1 MTAAYFEHKK
11 YLGFYVCTNCTMYRP
26 YTVRIKG
33 TLHLPLLL
41 LLLLFEPLPQQRI
54 LRLIVGVGWRGAG
67 SLPLLPLSA
76 ASFSAT
82 ATSAPAAIPTPAT
95 SLFWLVF
102 VTPTRFP
109 LATAAFVLLLV
120 GDRFVGLILLAAEK
134 KGNSYGRLCSD
145 FAARRRKVERAGC
158 AKQSRKQRRGGWIVT
173 R

>member
-1 MTAAYFEHKK
+1 
-11 YLGFYVCTNCTMYRP
+11 MYIP

-82 ATSAPAAIPTPAT
+82 TTSTPAAIPTPT
-95 SLFWLVF
+95 SSLFWLVVV

-109 LATAAFVLLLV
+109 LATVAFVLLLV